1 MKTAVSLFSG
11 CGGSDAGLHAAGF
24 DVLMAND
31 IIPYAKDTYLANLP
45 ETDYQLE
52 DIKKIEHFPK
62 SDLLVGC
69 YPCQGFSQGGAR
81 VADKKVNYLYKE
93 FARAL
98 NYIKPKA
105 FIVENVS
112 GMLSKT
118 FTHLLND
125 QIKIFTE
132 AGYEVDYQLLN
143 AADFGVAQNR
153 KRIFIVGIR
162 KDFGMKFEFPKPTH
176 GNGDLAFNTIKEA
189 LSGLPNW
196 PEEKEY
202 YNEDFHWY
210 YMSRNRRQNWEDLS
224 RTIVSSARHMPLHPV
239 SPKME
244 KVQDDVWR
252 FIDDKPARRF
262 SYREAACLQG
272 FNKNII
278 FPETESATLGNRY
291 KVVGNAV
298 PPPLFEVVAKALP
311 CF

>member
-1 MKTAVSLFSG
+1 MNTAVSLFSG

-24 DVLMAND
+24 DILMAND
-31 IIPYAKDTYLANLP
+31 IIPYAKDTYLENLP

-112 GMLSKT
+112 GMLRKT

-125 QIKIFTE
+125 QLKIFTE
-132 AGYEVDYQLLN
+132 AGYNVTYQLLN

-162 KDFGMKFEFPKPTH
+162 KDFDMNFRFPEATH
-176 GNGDLAFNTIKEA
+176 GNSNLAFNTIENA
-189 LSGLPNW
+189 LKGLPDW
-196 PEEKEY
+196 PEENEY

-210 YMSRNRRQNWEDLS
+210 YMSRNRRQSWDDLS

-239 SPKME
+239 SPKMK
-244 KVQDDVWR
+244 KVQDDEWCFVSAE
-252 FIDDKPARRF
+252 PARRF

-278 FPETESATLGNRY
+278 FPETESATLSNKY
-291 KVVGNAV
+291 KVIGNAV
-298 PPPLFEVVAKALP
+298 PPPLFEVVARALP